1 MILLFVKPAPA
12 SDDAW
17 VGLRV
22 LLVEDDAVNRILSSL
37 VVASVTGLE
46 PDLACDGEEACTLAS
61 QTRYDLILMDLQL
74 PGIDGLQAARL
85 IRRWPGVAG
94 QVAIV
99 ALTAS
104 AWAEDAERCRAAG
117 LDGWLAKP
125 LLVADLRAL
134 RPPASGGVDRR

>member
-1 MILLFVKPAPA
+1 M
-12 SDDAW
+12 
-17 VGLRV
+17 

-37 VVASVTGLE
+37 VVASVTGLD
-46 PDLACDGEEACTLAS
+46 PDLACDGEEACKLAS

-85 IRRWPGVAG
+85 IRSWPGAAG

-104 AWAEDAERCRAAG
+104 ARAEDAERCRAAG

-125 LLVADLRAL
+125 LRAADLRAL
-134 RPPASGGVDRR
+134 RPPASGGVDRG

>member
-1 MILLFVKPAPA
+1 MKPAPP
-12 SDDAW
+12 SDDPWA
-17 VGLRV
+17 GLRV

-46 PDLACDGEEACTLAS
+46 PDVACDGEEACTLAS

-85 IRRWPGVAG
+85 IRRGPGSAG
-94 QVAIV
+94 RVTIV

-104 AWAEDAERCRAAG
+104 SWAEDFERCRAAG
-117 LDGWLAKP
+117 LDGLLVKP
-125 LLVADLRAL
+125 LAAADLRAT
-134 RPPASGGVDRR
+134 RPPASGDVAAG